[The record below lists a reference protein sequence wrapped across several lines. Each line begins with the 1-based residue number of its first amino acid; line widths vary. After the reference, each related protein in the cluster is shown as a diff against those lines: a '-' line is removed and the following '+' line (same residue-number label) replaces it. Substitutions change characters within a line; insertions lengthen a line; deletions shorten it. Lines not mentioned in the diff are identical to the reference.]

1 MTLPESNPALPATS
15 DDTPS
20 TLEANRNRRADTD
33 GDDDTGA
40 DSADD
45 GSSVDARSPSA
56 DGPREVVTTFE
67 QMGLSRTMLKDIA
80 TLGFKAPMPIQCE
93 AIPIAMDGHD
103 IVGCA
108 QTGTGKSAAFLI
120 PIIEGIRKRRPL
132 KVKTSKSEPCCPR
145 AMILGPTREL
155 VQQLENQVEALTRSA
170 PVSCAVIVG
179 GKKMGDQYK
188 KLERGV
194 TIVLATPGRLLDHL
208 QRGTLTLSALEWIV
222 LDEADRMFDMGFAP
236 QIRRVLARAPRVG
249 ERQTMM
255 FSATMPRELTALAE
269 EHLEKPVRIEI
280 TPPNMTAE
288 GVHHDVKL
296 LSNGTKLDFLI
307 RLLDQHF
314 ADGGGR
320 VLIFT
325 RRKMDA
331 DNVANSLR
339 NRGVE
344 CLRMHADRTQEQ
356 REGALQRFR
365 EGKCEVLVATDL
377 ASRGIDVENIVRV
390 INYDF
395 PQNVDDYIHRAGR
408 TARAGTKGR
417 ATSIVEPQDLPLLR
431 EIEKRLGEPL
441 PRHGSED
448 DDDEMEV
455 RKPTKHEIFAAPRR
469 RR

>member
-1 MTLPESNPALPATS
+1 MTPPESNPALPAHDDDS
-15 DDTPS
+15 DLQS
-20 TLEANRNRRADTD
+20 DTD
-33 GDDDTGA
+33 RSRNADESGDSGEY
-40 DSADD
+40 DSADSHD
-45 GSSVDARSPSA
+45 DLPPLKKAVDV
-56 DGPREVVTTFE
+56 ELKTIETFDE
-67 QMGLSRTMLKDIA
+67 MGLTRTMMRDIED
-80 TLGFKAPMPIQCE
+80 LGFKKPMPIQSQ
-93 AIPIAMDGHD
+93 AIPIAMDGYD

-120 PIIEGIRKRRPL
+120 PIIEGIRRRKPLRVKRG
-132 KVKTSKSEPCCPR
+132 KNEPSCPR

-155 VQQLENQVEALTRSA
+155 VQQLENQVIGLSRSA
-170 PVSCAVIVG
+170 RVSCTVLVG
-179 GKKMGDQYK
+179 GKRMGDQYQQ
-188 KLERGV
+188 LERGV

-208 QRGTLTLSALEWIV
+208 QRGTIILDALEWIV

-236 QIRRVLARAPRVG
+236 QIRRVLSRAPRVG
-249 ERQTMM
+249 DRQTML
-255 FSATMPRELTALAE
+255 FSATMPRDLTALAE
-269 EHLEKPVRIEI
+269 EHTMDPVRIEI

-296 LSNGTKLDFLI
+296 LSNGTKMDFLV
-307 RLLDQHF
+307 RLLDNHM

-331 DNVANSLR
+331 DHVANTLR
-339 NRGVE
+339 GRGVD

-356 REGALQRFR
+356 RERALQKFR
-365 EGKCEVLVATDL
+365 EGKVDVLVATDL

-390 INYDF
+390 VNYDF
-395 PQNVDDYIHRAGR
+395 PQTVDDYIHRAGR

-448 DDDEMEV
+448 DDVTEMP
-455 RKPTKHEIFAAPRR
+455 KKNDLFAAPKRR
-469 RR
+469 R